1 MNNFFSMLIRISAFI
16 RKELFEILQQPRLIL
31 TLVLGPFLILLL
43 FGIGFR
49 NDARVLRTIFVVDT
63 KDSAITKQIEK
74 YKNLGPQL
82 NFEGI
87 TTDLEE
93 AKSMLREDR
102 LDIIV
107 VVPFAAYQTIRDNNQ
122 AIFTLIHNEIDPLQA
137 DYVRVFGRVYIDEV
151 NRRVLRDITERSQN
165 QALGVQQRVAA
176 AQENVS
182 NMRSALE
189 EGDVAKAL
197 QEQEKL
203 EGNLEILEEIL
214 ETNSNFLESVEITLG
229 EEKDT
234 SSRTARTIITDA
246 SRKSKTIEFIEEG
259 QENYKQQLEKLRNIQ
274 QDLTLLNQY
283 LGQFEQID
291 PKVLVS
297 PFISMVEGIAKA
309 QVDLVDYFAPGV
321 IVLLLQ
327 HLAVT
332 FSALSLVREA
342 QLGTV
347 EIFRVSPVSAG
358 ETLIGKYIS
367 YLIIGLFLGIIL
379 TAILISD
386 NEISLSAESTLVIGL
401 GVPMLGQWANY
412 LAVITLLL
420 LAALG
425 TGFVISLIVESDSQ
439 AVQYA
444 MIVLLSSVFFSGFF
458 LSIEAILPAVRT
470 VSWMLPATYAILLL
484 QDIML
489 RGNPG
494 NPELLLGLAGIAS
507 ALYII
512 AWLLFR
518 RSMARE

>member
-1 MNNFFSMLIRISAFI
+1 MDNFLSMPIRVSAFV
-16 RKELFEILQQPRLIL
+16 RKELFEILRQPRLIL

-43 FGIGFR
+43 FGIGYR
-49 NDARVLRTIFVVDT
+49 NEARVLRTVFVVDT
-63 KDSAITKQIEK
+63 EDSAIAREIEK
-74 YKNLGPQL
+74 YRNLGPQL
-82 NFEGI
+82 DFV
-87 TTDLEE
+87 
-93 AKSMLREDR
+93 
-102 LDIIV
+102 DIITERDEAERMLQADQVDLVV
-107 VVPFAAYQTIRDNNQ
+107 VVPFKAYETIRGNNQ

-165 QALGVQQRVAA
+165 QALGLQQRVTA

-182 NMRSALE
+182 NMRAALE
-189 EGDVAKAL
+189 EGDVAGAV
-197 QEQEKL
+197 QEQEEL
-203 EGNLEILEEIL
+203 TENLDILEEIF
-214 ETNSNFLESVEITLG
+214 ETNTNFLESVEQTLG
-229 EEKDT
+229 EEEDKT
-234 SSRTARTIITDA
+234 SQTARTIVEDA
-246 SRKSKTIEFIEEG
+246 NRKSQAIEIIEEG
-259 QENYKQQLEKLRNIQ
+259 QESYNQQLEQLRNIQ
-274 QDLTLLNQY
+274 QDLALLNQY
-283 LGQFEQID
+283 LGEFEQID
-291 PKVLVS
+291 SKVLVS
-297 PFISMVEGIAKA
+297 PFISTVEGIAEA
-309 QVDLVDYFAPGV
+309 QPDLVDYFAPGV

-342 QLGTV
+342 QLGTI
-347 EIFRVSPVSAG
+347 ELFRVSPVSAG

-367 YLIIGLFLGIIL
+367 YLMIGLVLGAIL

-386 NEISLSAESTLVIGL
+386 NEISFSPESTLLIGL
-401 GVPMLGQWANY
+401 GVPMLGQWVNY
-412 LAVITLLL
+412 FIVVTLLL
-420 LAALG
+420 FAALG
-425 TGFVISLIVESDSQ
+425 IGFVISLIVETDSQ

-489 RGNPG
+489 RGNSG
-494 NPELLLGLAGIAS
+494 NPQLLLGLAGIGS

-512 AWLLFR
+512 AWLLFQ

>member
-1 MNNFFSMLIRISAFI
+1 MDNFFRMLIRISAFI
-16 RKELFEILQQPRLIL
+16 RKELLEILQQPRLIL

-49 NDARVLRTIFVVDT
+49 NQARVLRTMFVVDT
-63 KDSAITKQIEK
+63 QDNVIATQIER

-82 NFEGI
+82 NFVGI
-87 TTDLEE
+87 TTELTE
-93 AKSMLREDR
+93 AKSMLQNDE
-102 LDIIV
+102 LDLIV
-107 VVPFAAYQTIRDNNQ
+107 IVPFEAYQTVRNNNQ
-122 AIFTLIHNEIDPLQA
+122 AIFTLIHNEIDPLAA

-151 NRRVLRDITERSQN
+151 NRRVLRDIAERSQN
-165 QALGVQQRVAA
+165 QALGLQPRVTA
-176 AQENVS
+176 AQKNVS
-182 NMRSALE
+182 NMRAALE
-189 EGDVAKAL
+189 EGDVARAVL
-197 QEQEKL
+197 EQEKL
-203 EGNLEILEEIL
+203 TKNLDVLEQIL
-214 ETNSNFLESVEITLG
+214 ETNTNFLESVEVTLG
-229 EEKDT
+229 TEKDT
-234 SSRTARTIITDA
+234 ATRTTRTIIADA
-246 SRKSKTIEFIEEG
+246 ARKAKNIELIEEG
-259 QENYKQQLEKLRNIQ
+259 QEGYNQQLEQLRGIQ
-274 QDLTLLNQY
+274 QDLTLLNRY

-291 PKVLVS
+291 AKVLVS
-297 PFISMVEGIAKA
+297 PFISTVEGIAKA

-332 FSALSLVREA
+332 FSALSLVREV
-342 QLGTV
+342 QLGTI
-347 EIFRVSPVSAG
+347 ELFRVSPVSAG

-367 YLIIGLFLGIIL
+367 YLIIGLVLGGIL
-379 TAILISD
+379 TAILVSEQ
-386 NEISLSAESTLVIGL
+386 EISLSAETTLVIGL

-412 LAVITLLL
+412 LAVVTLLL

-425 TGFVISLIVESDSQ
+425 IGFVISLIVETDSQ

-458 LSIEAILPAVRT
+458 LSIEAILPSVRT

-494 NPELLLGLAGIAS
+494 NPQLLLGLAGIAS
-507 ALYII
+507 ALYIT
-512 AWLLFR
+512 AWALFG